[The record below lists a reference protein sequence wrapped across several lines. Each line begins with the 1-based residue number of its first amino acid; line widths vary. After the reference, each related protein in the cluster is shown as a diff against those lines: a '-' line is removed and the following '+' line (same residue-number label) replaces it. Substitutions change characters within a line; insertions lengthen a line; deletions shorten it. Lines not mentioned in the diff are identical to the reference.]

1 MRLVAF
7 ALVLSA
13 MAVAGCQSMPAPTE
27 AMTVKHM
34 KVNGGDLA
42 YVEEGSGVTVL
53 FVHGAGG
60 DWRTW
65 DVMRHYVSPRFRFV
79 SVSRRYHFPNAWAD
93 DGRYYT
99 FDQQV
104 DDVAAF
110 IRVMNVGKV
119 HLVGNSYSGR
129 LVGYVALRYPELLR
143 SVVLGEPSLASPPS
157 SEGKSAISR
166 FSKDLGLASAAAKAG
181 DDKQATILTVNAVLD
196 DRDAFAKLTPQVQQR
211 WLDNAKTMG
220 PMFSGRPPA
229 AVTCEQLKALK
240 IPALAIRGER
250 TRDSYR
256 YGHEALLACLP
267 PSAEATTIPAG
278 THFWAI
284 DNPDGASAAIL
295 SFVSKY

>member
-1 MRLVAF
+1 
-7 ALVLSA
+7 
-13 MAVAGCQSMPAPTE
+13 
-27 AMTVKHM
+27 MTVKHM
-34 KVNGGDLA
+34 KVIGGDLA

-65 DVMRHYVSPRFRFV
+65 DVMRRYISPRYRFV

-104 DDVAAF
+104 EDVATF
-110 IRVMNVGKV
+110 IRAMNVGKV

-143 SVVLGEPSLASPPS
+143 SVVLGEPSLASPS
-157 SEGKSAISR
+157 SNEGKSAISR
-166 FSKDLGLASAAAKAG
+166 FSNDIGLASAAAKAG

-196 DRDAFAKLTPQVQQR
+196 DRDAFAKLTPSVQQR

-240 IPALAIRGER
+240 VPALAIRGER

-267 PSAEATTIPAG
+267 ASAEATAIPKG
-278 THFWAI
+278 THIWAT

>member
-1 MRLVAF
+1 
-7 ALVLSA
+7 
-13 MAVAGCQSMPAPTE
+13 
-27 AMTVKHM
+27 MTVKHM

-65 DVMRHYVSPRFRFV
+65 DVLRRYVSSRYRFV

-93 DGRYYT
+93 DGRHYT

-104 DDVAAF
+104 EDVAAF
-110 IRVMNVGKV
+110 IRAMNVGKV

-129 LVGYVALRYPELLR
+129 LAGYVALKYPELLR
-143 SVVLGEPSLASPPS
+143 SVVLGEPSLASPTS
-157 SEGKSAISR
+157 SEGQSAMSR

-181 DDKQATILTVNAVLD
+181 DDKQATILTVNAALD
-196 DRDAFAKLTPQVQQR
+196 DRDAFAKLTPFLQQR
-211 WLDNAKTMG
+211 WMDNAKTMG
-220 PMFSGRPPA
+220 PMFSGRPTA

-240 IPALAIRGER
+240 VPALAIRGER
-250 TRDSYR
+250 TRDSFR

-267 PSAEATTIPAG
+267 ASAEAAVIATG

-284 DNPDGASAAIL
+284 DNPDSASAVIL
-295 SFVSKY
+295 SFVSKH